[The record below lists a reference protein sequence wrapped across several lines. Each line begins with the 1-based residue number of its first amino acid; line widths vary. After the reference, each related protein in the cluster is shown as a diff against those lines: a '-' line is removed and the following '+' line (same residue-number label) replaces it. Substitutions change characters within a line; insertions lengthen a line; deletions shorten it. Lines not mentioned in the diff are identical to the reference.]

1 MAVDEI
7 KRGIFPDEKELAA
20 DMEIL
25 VSTYLSPDSDT
36 KVYVTNELRMSL
48 ERMISGEMIA
58 TQEEVIILSLNCTM
72 SNNDNCYQSV

>member
-36 KVYVTNELRMSL
+36 KVYVSNELRISL

-58 TQEEVIILSLNCTM
+58 TQDEVMILSFPFLCTAE
-72 SNNDNCYQSV
+72 

>member
-48 ERMISGEMIA
+48 ERMVSGEMIA
-58 TQEEVIILSLNCTM
+58 TQDEVTTLLNCRL
-72 SNNDNCYQSV
+72 SDNNCNRYV

>member
-25 VSTYLSPDSDT
+25 VATYLSPESDT
-36 KVYVTNELRMSL
+36 KVHVTNELRVSL
-48 ERMISGEMIA
+48 ERMISGETTA
-58 TQEEVIILSLNCTM
+58 TQTEVMMLSSGLHNK
-72 SNNDNCYQSV
+72 Q